1 MFSVRMMG
9 MFVFGVILVLNSNL
23 MAQEVS
29 NSEFRVSEAA
39 IATGI
44 KHLVPIGISETFPS
58 TVGTLYAFTKIQGPG
73 GESHVLHRWI
83 YGGEVRAEISLPV
96 ISKSWRTYS
105 SKVILPEW
113 KGDWKVEILSED
125 GSLLL
130 SLSFIVE

>member
-1 MFSVRMMG
+1 MFSVRMIG
-9 MFVFGVILVLNSNL
+9 TFIFGVILALSSNL
-23 MAQEVS
+23 LAQESS
-29 NSEFRVSEAA
+29 NTKFRVSEAA

-44 KHLVPIGISETFPS
+44 KRLVPIGISETFPS

-83 YGGEVRAEISLPV
+83 YGGKVRAEISLPV
-96 ISKSWRTYS
+96 ISKSWRTFS

-113 KGDWKVEILSED
+113 KGDWQVEILSED